1 MLLPRSITNLI
12 ESFEKLPG
20 IGPKTAARLVF
31 YLLHVPQ
38 EELDGFAKN
47 LQILKTST
55 KLCSICKNID
65 EIDPCRI
72 CADNKRKNSVIC
84 VVEQPLD
91 LLALENTRKYHGL
104 YHVLHGVI
112 APLNN
117 IGPDEIYIRELID
130 RVKKGTYQGGSFNEG
145 ASLKE
150 IPLIEE
156 IIFATN
162 PTLEGE
168 ATAMYIEKELEKINY
183 QGKKTRLARGL
194 PTGGDLEYADELTLT
209 NALEGRK

>member
-1 MLLPRSITNLI
+1 MVLPRSITNLI

-20 IGPKTAARLVF
+20 IGPKSAQRLVF

-38 EELDGFAKN
+38 ESLDDFAKN

-55 KLCSICKNID
+55 KLCSQCKNID
-65 EIDPCRI
+65 ESDPCRI
-72 CADNKRKNSVIC
+72 CSDPQRNKSVIC

-104 YHVLHGVI
+104 YHVLHGAI
-112 APLNN
+112 APLSNV
-117 IGPDEIYIRELID
+117 GPDEIYIADLIK
-130 RVKKGTYQGGSFNEG
+130 RVSENE
-145 ASLKE
+145 
-150 IPLIEE
+150 IQE

-162 PTLEGE
+162 PSLEGE
-168 ATAMYIEKELEKINY
+168 ATSMYIEKELDKIGYN
-183 QGKKTRLARGL
+183 GKRTRLARGL
-194 PTGGDLEYADELTLT
+194 PTGGDLEYADELTLS

>member
-1 MLLPRSITNLI
+1 MVLPKSITNLI

-20 IGPKTAARLVF
+20 IGPKTAQRLVF

-55 KLCSICKNID
+55 KLCSICRNID

-72 CADNKRKNSVIC
+72 CSDNTRKKNIIC

-104 YHVLHGVI
+104 YHVLHGAI
-112 APLNN
+112 APLSN
-117 IGPDEIYIRELID
+117 IGPDEIYIRELIE
-130 RVKKGTYQGGSFNEG
+130 RVKNGE
-145 ASLKE
+145 
-150 IPLIEE
+150 IEE
-156 IIFATN
+156 VIFATN
-162 PTLEGE
+162 PSLEGE
-168 ATAMYIEKELEKINY
+168 ATSMYIEKELEKINY
-183 QGKKTRLARGL
+183 NGKRTRLARGL